1 MIISDFVILNN
12 NPIVS
17 DGINIILHAQEQSH
31 RSNRSQNI
39 DGINRQKSQSDMN
52 VPCINIRSMLG
63 ISILDYY

>member
-17 DGINIILHAQEQSH
+17 NIIFSRQEQSH
-31 RSNRSQNI
+31 RSHRSQNI